1 MKESLRGFNT
11 TTYKLQ
17 VQSVGNLLLQLY
29 YMGSLVKQKF
39 LGPLESI
46 GHFLLNCAK
55 ETWPNV
61 FNMILMHAQETRL
74 IFRNHICMLR
84 HTHKRILELFVNCV
98 HSWLLEVTS
107 VSIAGSSGKRGQIP
121 KVVKF
126 MALLQYS
133 STVLISLRFM
143 YFLILVYVVY
153 CLSRY
158 EA

>member
-1 MKESLRGFNT
+1 M
-11 TTYKLQ
+11 
-17 VQSVGNLLLQLY
+17 QLPFLPSTSPMY
-29 YMGSLVKQKF
+29 LVFPQIH
-39 LGPLESI
+39 ESI

-107 VSIAGSSGKRGQIP
+107 VGIAGSSGKRGQIP

-143 YFLILVYVVY
+143 YFLILVYGVY

-158 EA
+158 EAWEEHCFLSVLVGNF